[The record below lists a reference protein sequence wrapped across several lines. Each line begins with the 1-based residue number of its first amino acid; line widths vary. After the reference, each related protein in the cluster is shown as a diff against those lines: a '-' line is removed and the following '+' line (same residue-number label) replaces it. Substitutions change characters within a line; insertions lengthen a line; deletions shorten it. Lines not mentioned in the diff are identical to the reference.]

1 MAKKRKK
8 SDDVDEKPRKKSK
21 AKKGSAREPVVDFS
35 KAGGGGR
42 IRVPEGDYLSTI
54 LDASYGESKNSGN
67 KMITFQMKGK
77 EGKLKGKE
85 FRVYCVLEGNGEG
98 FGIARLREV
107 LEAVEVDVSES
118 KMKVPLAE
126 TVGKDLVVTM
136 IDGEDDQGRPR
147 SEPDSFMNPDDR
159 VDDDDDDDDDDE
171 EDDEDDLDDDED
183 DDEDD
188 DDDDVD
194 DIDVDEDM

>member
-1 MAKKRKK
+1 MAKTTKKRKK
-8 SDDVDEKPRKKSK
+8 TDDVEPRKKK
-21 AKKGSAREPVVDFS
+21 APKKGSAKEPLVDFS

-54 LDASYGESKNSGN
+54 TDAQYGESKNSGN
-67 KMITFQMKGK
+67 KMITFQLKGK

-107 LEAVEVDVSES
+107 LEAAEVEVSES

-126 TVGKDLVVTM
+126 TIGKDVVVTM

-147 SEPDSFMNPDDR
+147 SEPDSFINPDDR
-159 VDDDDDDDDDDE
+159 VDDDDDDDDDDDA
-171 EDDEDDLDDDED
+171 DDEDDDDDDED
-183 DDEDD
+183 DE